1 MIGILQYA
9 FMQRALVSGVVIGAV
24 CAVVGVYVVLK
35 SMAFIGTGIAHA
47 SFGGVALG
55 FLLKINLVVSALVFC
70 LATAMGIGWVSRRG
84 DLKEDSAI
92 GMFFSAAMAMGI
104 LFVGLL
110 KGYNVDLFG
119 YLFGSILAVT
129 SEDLY
134 MSLSLGVLVVG
145 AVALFYKE
153 LLLISFDPETAK
165 AMGLP
170 VDHLYFLLLAL
181 MAATVVV
188 SIKVVGIVLVEAL
201 IVTPA
206 AAAYQLVD
214 DFRRMMAL
222 SVAFGIGSAIIG
234 LVLSFYINTASGA
247 TIVLTSTLI
256 FFICLA
262 VSPRRRRAKVP
273 APVPTGTAVQP
284 VDGGS
289 SAHP

>member
-1 MIGILQYA
+1 MLDLFGYA
-9 FMQRALVSGVVIGAV
+9 FMQRALISGVVIGAV
-24 CAVVGVYVVLK
+24 CAIIGVYVVLK
-35 SMAFIGTGIAHA
+35 GLAFIGTGIAHA

-55 FLLKINLVVSALVFC
+55 FLLRINLVLSALVFC
-70 LATAMGIGWVSRRG
+70 LATAMGIGWVSRKG
-84 DLKEDSAI
+84 QVKEDSAI

-129 SEDLY
+129 TADLW
-134 MSLSLGVLVVG
+134 MSVGLGVLVIGV
-145 AVALFYKE
+145 VFLFYKE
-153 LLLISFDPETAK
+153 LLIVAFDTETAK

-170 VDHLYFLLLAL
+170 VERLYFLLLAL

-206 AAAYQLVD
+206 AAAYQLSD
-214 DFRRMMAL
+214 DFPKMMAL
-222 SVAFGIGSAIIG
+222 SLLFGVASTIVG

-247 TIVLTSTLI
+247 TIVLTSTAI
-256 FFICLA
+256 FFVALA
-262 VSPRRRRAKVP
+262 ASPRRRQGRLLSRASV
-273 APVPTGTAVQP
+273 AR
-284 VDGGS
+284 S
-289 SAHP
+289 SQGQEGEPHAHP